1 MDKAPDAF
9 LTIGEMADRLG
20 VKTHILR
27 YWEEQFPMLKPLKRA
42 GGRRLYR
49 PSDVVLLDQIQD
61 LLSKQGYTI
70 RGARAFLAKGGKPE
84 IAAAAAPA
92 PIAAP
97 APAPSGDIFAR
108 PAASPLVPELRAIRD
123 RLAQALAVPDYS
135 IT

>member
-1 MDKAPDAF
+1 MEKAPEAF
-9 LTIGEMADRLG
+9 LTIGEMAERLG

-49 PSDVVLLDQIQD
+49 PSDVALLDQIQD

-84 IAAAAAPA
+84 IVAAPAPA
-92 PIAAP
+92 PIAAATP
-97 APAPSGDIFAR
+97 APVGDLFAR
-108 PAASPLVPELRAIRD
+108 PVPSTLIPELRAIRD
-123 RLAQALAVPDYS
+123 RLAQALAAA
-135 IT
+135 

>member
-1 MDKAPDAF
+1 MDKAPEAF

-49 PSDVVLLDQIQD
+49 PSDVALLDQIQD

-70 RGARAFLAKGGKPE
+70 RGARAYLAKGGSAE
-84 IAAAAAPA
+84 NVAIAAPS
-92 PIAAP
+92 PITAP
-97 APAPSGDIFAR
+97 APAPVGDLFAR
-108 PAASPLVPELRAIRD
+108 PAASTLVPELRAIRD
-123 RLAQALAVPDYS
+123 RLAKALAAA
-135 IT
+135 

>member
-1 MDKAPDAF
+1 MDKAPEAF

-49 PSDVVLLDQIQD
+49 PSDVALLDQIQD

-70 RGARAFLAKGGKPE
+70 RGARAYLAKGGKPE
-84 IAAAAAPA
+84 AAATPAPA
-92 PIAAP
+92 PIAVAAP
-97 APAPSGDIFAR
+97 APAGDLFAR
-108 PAASPLVPELRAIRD
+108 PARSTLVPELRAIRD
-123 RLAQALAVPDYS
+123 RLEQALAGA
-135 IT
+135 

>member
-1 MDKAPDAF
+1 MDKAPEAF

-49 PSDVVLLDQIQD
+49 PADVALLDQIQD

-84 IAAAAAPA
+84 VAAAST
-92 PIAAP
+92 P
-97 APAPSGDIFAR
+97 APAPMPSVSTTPVGDLFAR
-108 PAASPLVPELRAIRD
+108 PASSTLVPELRAIRD
-123 RLAQALAVPDYS
+123 RLAQALAAA
-135 IT
+135 